1 MAGEGAVGKDSSIE
15 KTIEIITEKITKIVN
30 GIEEEL
36 NNKIDRE
43 GFDCYC

>member
-15 KTIEIITEKITKIVN
+15 KTIEIITEKTIKIVSV
-30 GIEEEL
+30 IEEEL

-43 GFDCYC
+43 GFGCYC

>member
-15 KTIEIITEKITKIVN
+15 KTIEIITEKITKIVSV
-30 GIEEEL
+30 IEEEL

-43 GFDCYC
+43 GFDCYR

>member
-1 MAGEGAVGKDSSIE
+1 MAGEDVVGKDSSIE
-15 KTIEIITEKITKIVN
+15 KTIEIITEKTIKIVSV
-30 GIEEEL
+30 IEEEL